1 MKPHEGQRGRR
12 TRASPVN
19 AEPQAAVQPLR
30 WTSAGSLVDPCLL
43 SPRGAPVYPNLH
55 LLGFTRVPLTTIL
68 VAEKKGTTRRRAT
81 EQSDSG
87 GNTTLGC
94 GEDSLIRQLCSSSA
108 QVGGEAIR
116 TAYVSAHKR
125 NTGVSVA
132 SEYLAPRRQSSAPPA
147 RHPLCLSLNLNY
159 AFKLYR
165 ARAQDYRSPA
175 SLAARGCTK
184 HGRSTRSP
192 SGYWICCASWAGIQ
206 TCGLASGSWRHISPA
221 NPS

>member
-1 MKPHEGQRGRR
+1 MKPQEGQRGRR
-12 TRASPVN
+12 TRASPVK
-19 AEPQAAVQPLR
+19 EPQAAVPPLR
-30 WTSAGSLVDPCLL
+30 WPSEGPLADPCLL
-43 SPRGAPVYPNLH
+43 SPRGAPVDPNLH
-55 LLGFTRVPLTTIL
+55 LLGFTRVPLTTVLRAIL
-68 VAEKKGTTRRRAT
+68 VAEEKGTAGRRAT
-81 EQSDSG
+81 GHSGSG

-206 TCGLASGSWRHISPA
+206 TCGLALG
-221 NPS
+221 

>member
-1 MKPHEGQRGRR
+1 MN
-12 TRASPVN
+12 T
-19 AEPQAAVQPLR
+19 EPQVAVQPLR

-94 GEDSLIRQLCSSSA
+94 GEDSLIRQLCSSSSA
-108 QVGGEAIR
+108 QVGGEATR

-132 SEYLAPRRQSSAPPA
+132 SEYPAPRGQSSAPPA

-206 TCGLASGSWRHISPA
+206 TCGLALG
-221 NPS
+221 